1 MYRHNG
7 LGALETLTRTVAD
20 SVTGCKEAAD
30 HARSPDLRRMLEQ
43 LAADRVEL
51 HGVLQS
57 QLSRRGGPS
66 NPGGSTLGHL
76 HHAWLDLKA
85 HIPGSDDVDVIE
97 EVIRGED
104 YLKEKFETVMSREAM
119 DEDIRTIL
127 ERAYHRV
134 CNGRDLAVE
143 CGSRLEV
150 TECVA
155 NSNLAS
161 PQLR

>member
-7 LGALETLTRTVAD
+7 LGALETLSRTVAD
-20 SVTGCKEAAD
+20 SINGCKEAAE
-30 HARSPDLRRMLEQ
+30 HARSSDLRRMLEQ

-51 HGVLQS
+51 HDELQS

-76 HHAWLDLKA
+76 HHAWLEFKA
-85 HIPGSDDVDVIE
+85 RIPGSDDLDVIE
-97 EVIRGED
+97 EVKRGED
-104 YLKEKFETVMSREAM
+104 YLKEKFETVISREAM

-134 CNGRDLAVE
+134 CEGRDLVVE
-143 CGSRLEV
+143 CGSRFEV

-155 NSNLAS
+155 NNNLAS
-161 PQLR
+161 PQLQ